1 LLYKNA
7 KSPEVRES
15 ETEMKWRANQLSKDQ
30 QPTTVQEYEAHV
42 MKTRQ
47 LSLLLKVDTWNSARI
62 AVREI
67 PRLAT
72 KDVTLN
78 VVGVSFGAITEQE
91 LMRFPRL
98 DAVVAFRA
106 PRLTCAHTGFRMQV
120 VGTRYG
126 EFDVYTDMIE
136 WIKAWVVEVQQEET
150 RKKGAATM
158 RKGAVVEGEIDAP
171 AQQRKSRQGRK
182 DGDGS
187 GPDPF
192 AANVLQE
199 AVGFGSLTKGRR
211 GRQKL
216 TSVPSAQDD

>member
-1 LLYKNA
+1 
-7 KSPEVRES
+7 
-15 ETEMKWRANQLSKDQ
+15 
-30 QPTTVQEYEAHV
+30 

-158 RKGAVVEGEIDAP
+158 RNGAVVVEGEAAADAD
-171 AQQRKSRQGRK
+171 AHKRKSRQGRK

-216 TSVPSAQDD
+216 TSVPSTRDG